1 MNRQADTDVLDRPAA
16 ETAGKAER
24 GLRKGFILG
33 AAAGILTP
41 VAAAAGAA
49 ATMGTDAALGVAYWW
64 FWATPDE
71 VPVLTALRICTC
83 VGAIM
88 CSLTCPK
95 RPRAAFW
102 WGATAGTCAPW
113 LGGLAGRT
121 VLELATG
128 LADELASFL

>member
-33 AAAGILTP
+33 AAAGALAP
-41 VAAAAGAA
+41 VRGRRDRGA
-49 ATMGTDAALGVAYWW
+49 MGTDAALGVAYWW
-64 FWATPDE
+64 FWATPNQA
-71 VPVLTALRICTC
+71 PVLTTLRGCTF
-83 VGAIM
+83 VGGCM
-88 CSLTCPK
+88 YLLTCGPK
-95 RPRAAFW
+95 SLRAAFW
-102 WGATAGTCAPW
+102 WGAGAGTCAPW

-128 LADELASFL
+128 LASELASFL